1 MISPMRKVRNEVHRV
16 PISARMRRRLRTNI
30 TAKGGTLELIQEI
43 QGRIEDKELVLDD
56 ELREEIEHVAWDLG
70 PGRWQFLMRELA
82 LEIDATLGDPYPEL
96 A

>member
-43 QGRIEDKELVLDD
+43 QNRIEGKELVLDD
-56 ELREEIEHVAWDLG
+56 FLREEIEHLAWDLG
-70 PGRWQFLMRELA
+70 RGRWQNLMRA
-82 LEIDATLGDPYPEL
+82 LSAEIDAVLGDPYPDPD
-96 A
+96 